1 MVLLERPEL
10 QFTFIFHGEVA
21 QPGRATVEH
30 NALNYRSNI
39 YKKKS
44 MRINTLI
51 LLQGKIHTMNGLF
64 FFTENVDLGNLK
76 NIRSLNY
83 C

>member
-39 YKKKS
+39 T
-44 MRINTLI
+44 RRNP
-51 LLQGKIHTMNGLF
+51 
-64 FFTENVDLGNLK
+64 
-76 NIRSLNY
+76 
-83 C
+83 

>member
-21 QPGRATVEH
+21 EPGRATVEH

-51 LLQGKIHTMNGLF
+51 LLQGQIHGPEFMDF
-64 FFTENVDLGNLK
+64 FSSLK
-76 NIRSLNY
+76 MLIWET
-83 C
+83 